1 MSRLQED
8 FARSPHN
15 GSILSNSPNTTTLRR
30 KPPGRRVPHICVVG
44 AGMAGLRCAEILTR
58 HGLKVTILEAR
69 DRIGGRVHQSDH
81 LGHLA
86 DLGPNW
92 IHGAD
97 QNPILALAE
106 ETATTTFHPEDES
119 SSVYD
124 EYESASIPQE
134 RSLMDYFL
142 SSLKDQ
148 KLGEASSSLV
158 LQMARIWGD
167 YIGDPIEKQSLKYL
181 WLEECIDGENLFV
194 ANTYKPILDRIAK
207 SALTKAELHL
217 STKVTKVASNT
228 KPDDGVAVS
237 TNTNDTPLLY
247 DEVVVTAPLGYLK
260 RNLSIF
266 SPPLPNQ
273 LTRAIAHIS
282 YGRLEKVYITFPAAY
297 WTTNHANNDFFT
309 NFLHPTYAKSQNPSA
324 WSLECV
330 SLAALPT
337 NHAHPTLLFYLHGP
351 CAAHITSLIN
361 NLPPTTPEY
370 YTRLNAFF
378 TPYYAL
384 LPHYSATSPSC
395 VPAAFL
401 TTNWQ
406 NDELA
411 GYGSYSNFQ
420 VASSGEQVLLDSD
433 IEALRYGAPERRVW
447 FAGEHTAPFVALGT
461 VTGAYWSGEAVA
473 GRILRGY
480 GMADGGEGDVGV
492 VGGGGEVGKGGEGK
506 GTGFGDGLVGL

>member
-1 MSRLQED
+1 
-8 FARSPHN
+8 
-15 GSILSNSPNTTTLRR
+15 
-30 KPPGRRVPHICVVG
+30 
-44 AGMAGLRCAEILTR
+44 
-58 HGLKVTILEAR
+58 
-69 DRIGGRVHQSDH
+69 
-81 LGHLA
+81 
-86 DLGPNW
+86 
-92 IHGAD
+92 
-97 QNPILALAE
+97 
-106 ETATTTFHPEDES
+106 
-119 SSVYD
+119 
-124 EYESASIPQE
+124 
-134 RSLMDYFL
+134 MDYFL

-181 WLEECIDGENLFV
+181 WLEECIDGGIYSPPIPYTAMLTALENLFV

-207 SALTKAELHL
+207 SALTEAELHL

-228 KPDDGVAVS
+228 NLDPDHPYCIAVS

-273 LTRAIAHIS
+273 LTRAIDHIS

-297 WTTNHANNDFFT
+297 WSTNQPTAATNSFFT
-309 NFLHPTYAKSQNPSA
+309 NFLHPTYAKEQNPSA

-337 NHAHPTLLFYLHGP
+337 GHAHPTLLFYIHGP
-351 CAAHITSLIN
+351 CAAYVTSLIN
-361 NLPPTTPEY
+361 NLPPTAPEY
-370 YTRLNAFF
+370 YARLNAFF
-378 TPYYAL
+378 APYYAL

-401 TTNWQ
+401 ATNWQ

-473 GRILRGY
+473 RRILRGY
-480 GMADGGEGDVGV
+480 GMADGGEVEVGV
-492 VGGGGEVGKGGEGK
+492 IGGDGEVGKGGEGK
-506 GTGFGDGLVGL
+506 GAGFGAGLVGL